1 MTIEELADVDVSGI
15 PLEAE
20 AFRPLAESLVKEFY
34 PHCVIS
40 GIGLFTLEP
49 GQIHP
54 VHKDDQPPEWVTRV
68 HIPLQTNPHA
78 VATTEDGPIHMRV
91 GKAYRF
97 NTMREHAV
105 SNGGKTPRIHLVFEV
120 RRQC

>member
-1 MTIEELADVDVSGI
+1 MDEH
-15 PLEAE
+15 
-20 AFRPLAESLVKEFY
+20 Y
-34 PHCVIS
+34 PGCVI
-40 GIGLFTLEP
+40 GGLGFFTLDP

-78 VATTEDGPIHMRV
+78 VTTMEDAPHRMVV
-91 GKAYRF
+91 GTAYRF
-97 NTMREHAV
+97 NTMVEHAV

-120 RRQC
+120 RRKC